1 MRIAY
6 VDISNFRGIAKGRIF
21 FNGHS
26 VLIGDNNAGK
36 STVFEAIDLVLSPDR
51 TSRVPV
57 IDEHDFYNG
66 KYLADQTTIMI
77 FT

>member
-6 VDISNFRGIAKGRIF
+6 VDIGNFRGIAKGRIF
-21 FNGHS
+21 LDGHT

-36 STVFEAIDLVLSPDR
+36 STIFEAIDLVLGPDR

-57 IDEHDFYNG
+57 IDEHDFYAG
-66 KYLADQTTIMI
+66 KYGQIKYENSKN
-77 FT
+77 